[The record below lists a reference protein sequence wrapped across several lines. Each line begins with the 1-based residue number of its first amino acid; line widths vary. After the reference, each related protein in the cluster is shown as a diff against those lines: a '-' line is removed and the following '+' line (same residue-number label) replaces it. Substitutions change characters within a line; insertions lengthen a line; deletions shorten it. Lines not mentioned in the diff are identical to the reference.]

1 MTSEASICMKT
12 NKHMT
17 ICPQEKMTFLHNC
30 MLLVWHFIQKQAYFA
45 GTVGSFITIRALAN
59 EPLASKCRNSRAA
72 SDSSALQGRRFL
84 FAPVLRVAAL
94 IAKTPHPL
102 RTSAPSPLGEGWKSN
117 RPLPRGE
124 GGGHAPPG
132 EGSLLQLCRSAPA
145 REIDSCQRN
154 TSIRRLSFRACLKKN
169 RGPQER
175 GPRQPAYEA
184 GHDC

>member
-117 RPLPRGE
+117 RPLPGERVAAVRRRVRGHFSSQQPL
-124 GGGHAPPG
+124 GC
-132 EGSLLQLCRSAPA
+132 GSAALRYPF
-145 REIDSCQRN
+145 
-154 TSIRRLSFRACLKKN
+154 RLGTNS
-169 RGPQER
+169 
-175 GPRQPAYEA
+175 
-184 GHDC
+184 